1 MLKYATA
8 YIFTAAI
15 FLVLDFFWLSIM
27 ATSFY
32 RARLPDV
39 IALNVNYVP
48 AVLFYL
54 IYVAGLVIF
63 AVNPAME
70 TGRWQTAL
78 SHGALLGFVAY
89 ATYDL
94 TSQATLKQWS
104 TVVTLADMA
113 WGTLLSGI
121 SASLGF
127 LAARWVAAKFG

>member
-15 FLVLDFFWLSIM
+15 FFVLDFFWLSM

-78 SHGALLGFVAY
+78 SYGALLGFVAY